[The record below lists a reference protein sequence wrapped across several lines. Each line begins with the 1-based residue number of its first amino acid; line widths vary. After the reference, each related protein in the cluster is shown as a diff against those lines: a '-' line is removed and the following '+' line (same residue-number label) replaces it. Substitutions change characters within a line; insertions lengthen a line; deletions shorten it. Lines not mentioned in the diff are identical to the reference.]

1 MSEQSMRDRILDAAE
16 TRARRGGYNAFSFR
30 ELAEDVGVK
39 SASVHYHFPTK
50 PELAEA
56 LTRRY
61 AERARQR
68 LGDPAELTADEARTR
83 VTALFR
89 DALVKDDRM
98 CLCGLFGAQRDV
110 LPPTVDAA
118 VASFFRLILNYLRTD
133 FVDGTRVA
141 TPEVILARLEGA
153 LILARSLRD
162 PAIFEAA
169 MSSA

>member
-1 MSEQSMRDRILDAAE
+1 MRDRILDAAE
-16 TRARRGGYNAFSFR
+16 GRARRGGYNAFSFR

-61 AERARQR
+61 AERARER
-68 LGDPAELTADEARTR
+68 LGDPAELTAEVALAR

-98 CLCGLFGAQRDV
+98 CLCGLFGAERDV
-110 LPPTVDAA
+110 LPPAVNAA
-118 VASFFRLILNYLRTD
+118 VASFFRHILDYLRTE
-133 FVDGTRVA
+133 FGDGTRVA
-141 TPEVILARLEGA
+141 TPEAILARLEGA

-162 PAIFEAA
+162 PAVFEVSIA
-169 MSSA
+169 SN